1 MSARLIAYSSY
12 MPDAANI
19 LPEMNDDPIGKPLPY
34 KIACLCDLRD
44 KDGRVLLLHRI
55 KSPNKGLCSPIG
67 GKLEMHLGESPAQ
80 CAQREIQE
88 EAGIHV
94 DIKDLHLG
102 GLIAETAFENETHWL
117 LFYYRVLCPVE
128 VVDGHMNEGELR
140 WHHPDEIDGLPQ
152 PETDR
157 KIIWPMINKHEH
169 SGPNGTPGFF
179 SIHID
184 CTTDEISWTIEQEST
199 SL

>member
-1 MSARLIAYSSY
+1 MS
-12 MPDAANI
+12 DAANI
-19 LPEMNDDPIGKPLPY
+19 LPGMTEDPKNASLPY

-55 KSPNKGLCSPIG
+55 KAPNKGLCSPIG

-80 CAQREIQE
+80 CAQREIKE
-88 EAGIHV
+88 EAGIDV
-94 DIKDLHLG
+94 ELDDLHFG
-102 GLIAETAFENETHWL
+102 GLIAETAFENQTHWL
-117 LFYYRVLCPVE
+117 MFYYRVMVPVE
-128 VVDGHMNEGELR
+128 VIDGHMDEGELV

-157 KIIWPMINKHEH
+157 KIIWPMINKHAA
-169 SGPNGTPGFF
+169 SGPGGTPGFF

-184 CTTDEISWTIEQEST
+184 CRGDEITWTIDQETPT
-199 SL
+199 SE

>member
-1 MSARLIAYSSY
+1 
-12 MPDAANI
+12 
-19 LPEMNDDPIGKPLPY
+19 
-34 KIACLCDLRD
+34 
-44 KDGRVLLLHRI
+44 
-55 KSPNKGLCSPIG
+55 
-67 GKLEMHLGESPAQ
+67 MHLGESPAQ

-169 SGPNGTPGFF
+169 TGPNGTPGFF

-184 CTTDEISWTIEQEST
+184 CTTDDISWTIEQETT

>member
-1 MSARLIAYSSY
+1 

-19 LPEMNDDPIGKPLPY
+19 LPSMNEDPANTALPY

-80 CAQREIQE
+80 CAVREIKE
-88 EAGIHV
+88 EAGIDV
-94 DIKDLHLG
+94 AIEDLHFS
-102 GLIAETAFENETHWL
+102 GLIAETAFEGKTHWL
-117 LFYYRVLCPVE
+117 MFFYRVMRPVE

-140 WHHPDEIDGLPQ
+140 WHEPNEIDALPL
-152 PETDR
+152 PITDR
-157 KIIWPMINKHEH
+157 EIIWPMINKHER
-169 SGPNGTPGFF
+169 SGPGGTPGFF

-184 CTTDEISWTIEQEST
+184 CRNKQLRWTIEQETPIPS
-199 SL
+199 SI